1 MENIWYVISI
11 KNFVPIII
19 KNDIFK
25 EEQCVILHLHYYIIS
40 NLKLIIL
47 QISWEENV
55 LDIQEVLTGLIV
67 PSVVAQ

>member
-1 MENIWYVISI
+1 M
-11 KNFVPIII
+11 I